1 MTIDLHDL
9 DTGDEPQRITV
20 AVDCLPGPLAEA
32 IAGRMLHLVVDELR
46 QVCADVTAV
55 RVEIHGSMA
64 SW

>member
-1 MTIDLHDL
+1 VTLNLSDF

-20 AVDCLPGPLAEA
+20 VVDLLPGPLTEA
-32 IAGRMLHLVVDELR
+32 LAGRMLHLVVDELR

-55 RVEIHGSMA
+55 RVEIHGTMA

>member
-1 MTIDLHDL
+1 MTIDLHDV

-20 AVDCLPGPLAEA
+20 VVDCLPGPLAEA
-32 IAGRMLHLVVDELR
+32 IAGRMLHLVIDELR

>member
-1 MTIDLHDL
+1 MTIDLADF

-20 AVDCLPGPLAEA
+20 VVDLRPGPLTEA

-46 QVCADVTAV
+46 QVCADVNAV
-55 RVEIHGSMA
+55 RVEIHGTMA